1 MCSQPR
7 RVPTPSMRGVFFL
20 QSFDIVVHPS
30 CTRTIDEL
38 ATYSYEVDRK
48 TDEVLGV
55 LADKDNNLIDSMRY
69 ALETARRSTYD
80 SCP

>member
-1 MCSQPR
+1 
-7 RVPTPSMRGVFFL
+7 MRGVFFL

-55 LADKDNNLIDSMRY
+55 LADKDNNLIELD
-69 ALETARRSTYD
+69 ALRARDRQAVD
-80 SCP
+80 I